1 MASFLAE
8 DELVDAYVSAEKYAE
23 YWFKP
28 FDEYER
34 IASNLPSEALPPNFP
49 KVTDGTLSAL
59 LAETPMRIWGQLQTG
74 RVVALNNPTDKF
86 EEWKTEVANLIWTNK
101 IIPNANFKAPFFSK
115 LQIALHKA
123 LTYGSQ
129 PSFTFMVNTPGYVG
143 SDFDLPEIRNVK
155 LEPGKVSDLD
165 SDYVWLDRHYTKV
178 QLRGIIESAKKYED
192 KAGWDIEV
200 LKEIYDSDAFTRQDE
215 TTQSAEAR
223 KVSDYGKVVTFSTCF
238 SRGYDAPFTTIY
250 KGSSINDKKIVRR
263 QKNQNLMGDI
273 PINFIYNQRN
283 LVNPYGVG
291 QIELAGPTQNMVDFF
306 VSAHSLATQIG
317 LDSPIKI
324 KGDVEDSSMDLDSI
338 VFEPSARWEVGNG
351 DAELV
356 NIATNVYNQFTGA
369 LSMYKTQV
377 MNQQGTSDATV
388 PGGDSGDSRY
398 SKTPAGVKYQQ
409 ERTNAKDNYLR
420 QRSDEFVSAL
430 AKNLINT
437 CIQNMH
443 GVEAI
448 AITEEQFDKLKSA
461 GVSVPDPRSIMVEF
475 DKLKKGEFKYDVDAN
490 SSVIKN
496 DDETKDRLVE
506 VTKLMLEIPNIDS
519 ILAGDNKEV
528 HVSELLQGILAT
540 SGIEKYEKVI
550 TDLTDQ
556 KKLQLQQMGII
567 PGGQPLPAEGDSS
580 TGTPGA
586 EAVPQEDE
594 RIPQLTEALRSRGW
608 DDERIGEYL
617 ARLQRAQEAEVVN
630 V

>member
-1 MASFLAE
+1 MAE
-8 DELVDAYVSAEKYAE
+8 DELVDAYVSAQKYAE
-23 YWFKP
+23 HWFKP

-34 IASNLPSEALPPNFP
+34 IAANLPSEALPPNFP

-86 EEWKTEVANLIWTNK
+86 EDWKTELANIIWTNK
-101 IIPNANFKAPFFSK
+101 IIPNANYKAPFFSK

-123 LTYGSQ
+123 LIYGSQ

-165 SDYVWLDRHYTKV
+165 SDYVWLDRHYTKI
-178 QLRGIIESAKKYED
+178 QLRGIIETAKNYKD
-192 KAGWDIEV
+192 NAGWDIKA

-215 TTQSAEAR
+215 ASQSAEAR
-223 KVSDYGKVVTFSTCF
+223 KVTDYGKVVTFSTCYH
-238 SRGYDAPFTTIY
+238 RGFGAPFTTIY
-250 KGSSINDKKIVRR
+250 KGSSENDKKVVRR

-283 LVNPYGVG
+283 LTNPYGVG

-324 KGDVEDSSMDLDSI
+324 SGDVEDTGMDLDSI
-338 VFEPSARWEVGNG
+338 VFEPGAHWEVGQG
-351 DAELV
+351 DASLV
-356 NIATNVYNQFTGA
+356 SIANGFYNNFSNA

-430 AKNLINT
+430 AKNLLNT
-437 CIQNMH
+437 CIQNMN
-443 GVEAI
+443 GTEAI
-448 AITEEQFDKLKSA
+448 SITEEQSEKLSAA
-461 GVSVPDPRSIMVEF
+461 GVDMPDPQSVIIIF
-475 DKLKKGEFKYDVDAN
+475 DQLKKGEFKYDVDAN

-506 VTKLMLEIPNIDS
+506 ITKLLLEVPQVDT
-519 ILAGDNKEV
+519 ILAADNKEV
-528 HVSELLQGILAT
+528 HIGELLQGIMAT
-540 SGIEKYEKVI
+540 SGIEKYEKII
-550 TDLTDQ
+550 TDLTDE
-556 KKLQLQQMGII
+556 KRMQLQQMGLL
-567 PGGQPLPAEGDSS
+567 GGGEQPVVEEDPRMAEL
-580 TGTPGA
+580 A
-586 EAVPQEDE
+586 EA
-594 RIPQLTEALRSRGW
+594 LKARGW

-617 ARLQRAQEAEVVN
+617 QRLAVAEEAEVVN